1 MGSNFIQDSIHGV
14 DLVFGGKVIE
24 DDLPDRV
31 VVERAAVK
39 IRDEIRHR
47 DVEEA
52 RRREREEVRGDARDG
67 IEEHEREPGA
77 EQARGLG
84 QRVVHQRTL
93 AAVAGVE
100 EDREVAHFVRNLV
113 RQYGDGSTDCDG
125 DRSEHSGADDRAV
138 HEVVRR
144 VTDQHERAARSM
156 HFTLVR
162 VAVPPQRELLEDEE
176 RQDADEER
184 REDPA
189 RAQSGQRLRQ
199 QLNQRDA
206 EQRADR
212 VAHQP
217 RYQPAAHPDGK
228 NEEARRDRQSAEAA
242 EQAETERDGEQGHR
256 AILFQLAT

>member
-1 MGSNFIQDSIHGV
+1 M
-14 DLVFGGKVIE
+14 
-24 DDLPDRV
+24 
-31 VVERAAVK
+31 
-39 IRDEIRHR
+39 
-47 DVEEA
+47 
-52 RRREREEVRGDARDG
+52 
-67 IEEHEREPGA
+67 
-77 EQARGLG
+77 
-84 QRVVHQRTL
+84 
-93 AAVAGVE
+93 E
-100 EDREVAHFVRNLV
+100 EDREVADLVRNLV
-113 RQYGDGSTDCDG
+113 RQYGDGSTDRDG

-144 VTDQHERAARSM
+144 VADQHERAARSM
-156 HFTLVR
+156 HFTFVR

-242 EQAETERDGEQGHR
+242 EQAEAERDGEQGHAPFYFSSRRNRGAR
-256 AILFQLAT
+256 ARGSCGSALRHGSRASARLSFRLPDIRGSTACSTRRRCSPSTG